1 MSILSKLEVVM
12 IPLPVVLLLSAVVA
26 SSIAV
31 VYSKYTARHE
41 FVMLQKLEAKRDQ
54 LNEEWGRL
62 LLEQSTW
69 ANPVLIENQS
79 RLRLNMRVPETELTV
94 FVKL

>member
-1 MSILSKLEVVM
+1 MTILRKLEVVM
-12 IPLPVVLLLSAVVA
+12 IPLPMILLLSTVVA

-31 VYSKYTARHE
+31 VYSKYTARQA
-41 FVMLQKLEAKRDQ
+41 FVTLQKLETTRDQ

-69 ANPVLIENQS
+69 ANPVRIENQS
-79 RLRLNMRVPETELTV
+79 RLRLNMIVPGTELTV
-94 FVKL
+94 FIKL